1 VPILVHVLAFLIPK
15 TSNRT
20 TKVSRSVYR
29 NLRTTKP
36 SLRPNRPP
44 RPLRVAMKSPLK
56 NPLLLR
62 RLFPRKPVDVQRSQS

>member
-1 VPILVHVLAFLIPK
+1 MLVHVLAFPIPK
-15 TSNRT
+15 TSNRM

-44 RPLRVAMKSPLK
+44 RPLRVARKSQLK
-56 NPLLLR
+56 NPLLLL
-62 RLFPRKPVDVQRSQS
+62 RLPPRKPVDLQRRQS